1 MPANEMDSRISSLDK
16 DNFNEVL
23 AQNTESNV
31 FHDESSAAET
41 VNVQRKI
48 KIKKIK
54 LPSLDKNKD
63 LNTILKKLWSLTS
76 LIYQPLI
83 ISKTIY

>member
-1 MPANEMDSRISSLDK
+1 MPANEIDSRISSLDK

-41 VNVQRKI
+41 VNV
-48 KIKKIK
+48 
-54 LPSLDKNKD
+54 
-63 LNTILKKLWSLTS
+63 
-76 LIYQPLI
+76 
-83 ISKTIY
+83 